1 MDTKRRL
8 LTRISM
14 FSIFC
19 RLLIGMQKAESWHET
34 DGCKQG
40 FKVKV
45 LTRTVLSIAKAADRD
60 TECRL
65 LLWMDTNRGLLL
77 RLLSGIWRIL

>member
-1 MDTKRRL
+1 MKQ
-8 LTRISM
+8 M
-14 FSIFC
+14 
-19 RLLIGMQKAESWHET
+19 A
-34 DGCKQG
+34 GCKQG

-45 LTRTVLSIAKAADRD
+45 LTRTVLSILKAADRD

-77 RLLSGIWRIL
+77 RLLSGIWRIDILSGHDDQDIDSSCYVHILSHRQDCR